1 MNRTQPTTDR
11 FKATRTG
18 FSLIEILIVVAVLGI
33 LAALAV
39 PQFTSA
45 ASQSRENSLKMDLHR
60 IRTQLEIYKQQHN
73 GNWPSFDD
81 FEAQLTQATDE
92 AGTFGAVGT
101 AGLNLGPYL
110 RQIPVNPQTSSNTL
124 GTGAAGTSDW
134 YYDENIGEFLANDSD
149 LSRTY

>member
-18 FSLIEILIVVAVLGI
+18 STLIEILIVVVILGI
-33 LAALAV
+33 LAAFAI

-45 ASQSRENSLKMDLHR
+45 ASQSRENALKMDLHR

-92 AGTFGAVGT
+92 AGTFGPVGT
-101 AGLNLGPYL
+101 PGLDLGPYL
-110 RQIPVNPQTSSNTL
+110 RKLPKNPQTRSNTL

-134 YYDENIGEFLANDSD
+134 YYDENTGQFLANDSA